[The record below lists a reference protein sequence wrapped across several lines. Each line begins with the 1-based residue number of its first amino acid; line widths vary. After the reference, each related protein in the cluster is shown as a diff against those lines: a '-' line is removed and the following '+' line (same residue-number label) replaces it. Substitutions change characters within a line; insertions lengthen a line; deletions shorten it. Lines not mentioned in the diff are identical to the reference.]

1 MKKLRDL
8 NLKIKLIWGGMAMVL
23 IPMLLVGVIST
34 KKASYG
40 LEQSSREQ
48 VRLVST
54 DLAAMTRIIMGHQIQ
69 FATELGNISLI
80 KGVVNQVA
88 EMGMEMSL
96 GTAMVVDRQLKG
108 ILGKHEESYE
118 NLMVTNVDGLVVADS
133 QDGALRDQKLSI
145 AERDYFQSCKNG
157 KAMIGRP
164 VISKITG
171 NVVCVVA
178 VPIETR
184 KGEFGG
190 ILAAAMKFS
199 SLNEDILGKTIGKTG
214 YVILMNNDGTILYH
228 PKTELQLKANVRDFK
243 GTELLAQRILNK
255 ESGVDTCSFDG
266 VKKICGFNYIPETG
280 WTLAITQAEDEFMA
294 QVHSM
299 TRYNMIVG
307 AVVMVIMA
315 ALLYFSAL
323 GIIRPINR
331 AVDGLKD
338 ISEGDG
344 DLTKRLDITG
354 KDEVGVLAMAVNT
367 FIGKLQEMIGD
378 ISQGVDTL
386 SQSAEEL
393 SDVSQNMS
401 AGSDQTSEKA
411 GTVAAAAE
419 EMASNMTSVSAA
431 MEQSSTNMNT
441 VAAAADQMNTTIGE
455 IAGNADQA
463 RNISQSAVVKVSES
477 TDRMNQLGQAAQAIG
492 KVVETI
498 SDISNQ
504 VNLLSLN
511 ATIEAAR
518 AGEAGKGFAV
528 VANEIKE
535 LAGQTSEASMDI
547 KEKIDH
553 IQLSSSDTLSGINEI
568 SSVIK
573 EVDQIIATIAAAV
586 EEQSSAT
593 REIAE
598 NISQSSAGVEE
609 VNQNVSQSSVVV
621 DEITRDIAD
630 VNQSSTE
637 MADQS
642 SQVNQSSEDLKSLAV
657 SLGEMVG
664 RFKI

>member
-1 MKKLRDL
+1 MKKLKNL
-8 NLKIKLIWGGMAMVL
+8 NLKFKLIWGGLAAVL
-23 IPMLLVGVIST
+23 IPMILVGGIST
-34 KKASYG
+34 YTASKS
-40 LEQSSREQ
+40 LVSSSKEQ
-48 VRLVST
+48 VKLVAD
-54 DLAAMTRIIMGHQIQ
+54 DLAAMTGIIMDHQIQ
-69 FATELGNISLI
+69 FAQELGNISLI

-88 EMGMEMSL
+88 EMGMEMSM

-108 ILGKHEESYE
+108 ILEKHQEDYE
-118 NLMVTNVDGLVVADS
+118 TLMVTNADGLVVSDS
-133 QDGALRDQKLSI
+133 MEGKLRDQNLSL
-145 AERDYFQSCKNG
+145 ADRDYFQSCKNG
-157 KAMIGRP
+157 EAMIGRP
-164 VISKITG
+164 ALSKVTG
-171 NVVCVVA
+171 DVVAVVA
-178 VPIETR
+178 VPIQTR
-184 KGEFGG
+184 KGDFGG

-199 SLNEDILGKTIGKTG
+199 SLSENVLSKKVGATG
-214 YVILMNNDGTILYH
+214 YVTVINSDGLILAHPRSEMNLKTNLNSLEGMEILARH
-228 PKTELQLKANVRDFK
+228 IGA
-243 GTELLAQRILNK
+243 G
-255 ESGVDTCSFDG
+255 ESGVDECVFNGSRK
-266 VKKICGFNYIPETG
+266 VCGFTLVPQTG
-280 WTLAITQAEDEFMA
+280 WTVVITQEETEFMA
-294 QVHSM
+294 GVRAM
-299 TRYNMIVG
+299 TRYNLIVG
-307 AVVMVIMA
+307 AVTMVVMVF
-315 ALLYFSAL
+315 LLYLFAAA
-323 GIIRPINR
+323 IIRPINH
-331 AVDGLKD
+331 AVEGLKD

-344 DLTKRLDITG
+344 DLTKRLEITAQ
-354 KDEVGVLAMAVNT
+354 DEVGVLAMAFNT

-378 ISQGVDTL
+378 ITQGVDTL
-386 SQSAEEL
+386 SESATEL
-393 SDVSQNMS
+393 SQVSEKMS

-441 VAAAADQMNTTIGE
+441 VAAAADQMNTTITD

-477 TDRMNQLGQAAQAIG
+477 TDRMNQLGRAAQSIG

-518 AGEAGKGFAV
+518 AGEAGQGFAV

-553 IQLSSSDTLSGINEI
+553 IQESSSDTLDGINEI
-568 SSVIK
+568 STVIK
-573 EVDQIIATIAAAV
+573 DVDQIIATIAAAV

-593 REIAE
+593 KEIAE
-598 NISQSSAGVEE
+598 NISQSSAGIEE

-630 VNQSSTE
+630 VNQSAGE

-642 SQVNQSSEDLKSLAV
+642 TQVNQSSEELTDLASR
-657 SLGEMVG
+657 LGEMVG